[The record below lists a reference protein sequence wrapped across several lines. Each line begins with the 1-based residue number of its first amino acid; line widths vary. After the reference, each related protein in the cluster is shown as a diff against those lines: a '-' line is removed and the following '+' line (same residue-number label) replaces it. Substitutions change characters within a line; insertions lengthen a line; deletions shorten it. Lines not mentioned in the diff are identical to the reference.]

1 MIDIQ
6 QVWLSE
12 DAVWVRTAD
21 GREAY
26 ERLSDY
32 PRLKNAD
39 RRQLE
44 VFETDGF
51 GISWPELDEYLSFE
65 CFFKQKQ
72 KNVLYERFMSF
83 PELNASAVARRT
95 GKMASGKSLT
105 GHVAAFVAYAI
116 FGFNIIVCKDLTGGQ
131 LIPPLGIFTLRS
143 VFAGVMFW
151 IVSLFLPHEKVERK
165 DYIRIFAARGFE
177 QKILFDNF
185 SLEKTFRYH
194 RPS

>member
-26 ERLSDY
+26 ERFSDY

-44 VFETDGF
+44 AFETDGF
-51 GISWPELDEYLSFE
+51 GISWPELDEDLSFE

-72 KNVLYERFMSF
+72 KNVLYEIFMSF

-95 GKMASGKSLT
+95 GIS
-105 GHVAAFVAYAI
+105 
-116 FGFNIIVCKDLTGGQ
+116 Q
-131 LIPPLGIFTLRS
+131 
-143 VFAGVMFW
+143 
-151 IVSLFLPHEKVERK
+151 SLFAQ
-165 DYIRIFAARGFE
+165 YISGTKKPSDKRLKEILAAIGAIGKE
-177 QKILFDNF
+177 
-185 SLEKTFRYH
+185 LEKWLRENH
-194 RPS
+194 